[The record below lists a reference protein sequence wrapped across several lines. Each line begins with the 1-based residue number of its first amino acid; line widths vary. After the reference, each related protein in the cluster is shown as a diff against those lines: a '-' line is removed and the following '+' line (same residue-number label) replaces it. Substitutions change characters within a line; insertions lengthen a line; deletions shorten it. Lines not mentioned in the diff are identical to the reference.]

1 MRLFEN
7 GKLILARLFAS
18 PTVTAP
24 PPDDDTA
31 VSDERRQAERLRRA
45 TETRRAFD
53 LEIQQA
59 ERCRRD
65 ELPVLREVVDK
76 AEAEVARVRKQL
88 EAVETAYYGAR
99 REHWNLDDSL
109 KRQIDRARAELERT
123 AWPWLTVV
131 IEAAEERLSR
141 FANHERGQLQTWRS
155 ETVRVAP
162 DPSDRDFRSMMVH
175 GVTYRMDRVATNN
188 AALDA
193 VRAEMDRALKTL
205 HSLPWRVEEPTD
217 EEVEALLAVFE
228 DAVWRKAAE
237 RFVWQEPSPPK
248 YDAKGNRIAA

>member
-1 MRLFEN
+1 MSLFEN
-7 GKLILARLFAS
+7 GKLMFARLFAHPS
-18 PTVTAP
+18 EAA
-24 PPDDDTA
+24 PPDDGRSA
-31 VSDERRQAERLRRA
+31 SDEHRQAERLRRA
-45 TETRRAFD
+45 TEVRRAHD
-53 LEIQQA
+53 QEIQQA
-59 ERCRRD
+59 ERRRR
-65 ELPVLREVVDK
+65 EKLPVLREAVDK
-76 AEAEVARVRKQL
+76 AEAEVARVRKELDAAQPAHS
-88 EAVETAYYGAR
+88 EAR
-99 REHWNLDDSL
+99 REQWDLDDSL

-123 AWPWLTVV
+123 AWPGLTVV

-141 FANHERGQLQTWRS
+141 FANYERGQLQTWRS

-162 DPSDRDFRSMMVH
+162 DPSDPDFRSMMVH
-175 GVTYRMDRVATNN
+175 GITYRMDRVATND
-188 AALDA
+188 AALNA

-237 RFVWQEPSPPK
+237 KLVWKEPSPPK